1 MKTLCSNEAWFI
13 CRAGQ
18 YFWNWTDKK
27 VKTRDTRL
35 FWNKLIV
42 SDQDCRNPFSSSKE
56 LTCIEMAGNCFYLNH
71 ITSNIFLQNLSSW
84 VRFEWAPC
92 FANVKRIVQYSST
105 VQYLHPYNH
114 MLNSQDWSLDLKK
127 KHLSNCSLAEQKM
140 NVMELKTLFN
150 SKDSFTNIVNWCD
163 YKSLDEIGLFVSF
176 FVVWML
182 CGVTH
187 YCIQFNELVLTLYL
201 NLYYP

>member
-1 MKTLCSNEAWFI
+1 MGCKCKKLIDILKTLCSNKAWFI

-35 FWNKLIV
+35 FEINSLSRIKTAE
-42 SDQDCRNPFSSSKE
+42 NPFSSSKE
-56 LTCIEMAGNCFYLNH
+56 LTCIEMTGNCFYLNH
-71 ITSNIFLQNLSSW
+71 LTSNIFLQNLSSW

-127 KHLSNCSLAEQKM
+127 ENIYQIAAWPSKRWMWWNWRHCSTVRILLQ
-140 NVMELKTLFN
+140 TL
-150 SKDSFTNIVNWCD
+150 
-163 YKSLDEIGLFVSF
+163 
-176 FVVWML
+176 
-182 CGVTH
+182 
-187 YCIQFNELVLTLYL
+187 
-201 NLYYP
+201 